1 MVVVDRIFHSW
12 PCDHDGR
19 DVSSVYAM
27 ISFHS
32 SHLPKCA
39 VPDTFLSER
48 RVRLHAALLSRF
60 GGTTMKWMYDIYQ
73 KLPTGGRL
81 WIESAATLET
91 AKERL
96 GSLCAIHPA
105 TYLIY
110 HFSSGKLVEPIA

>member
-1 MVVVDRIFHSW
+1 
-12 PCDHDGR
+12 
-19 DVSSVYAM
+19 
-27 ISFHS
+27 
-32 SHLPKCA
+32 
-39 VPDTFLSER
+39 
-48 RVRLHAALLSRF
+48 
-60 GGTTMKWMYDIYQ
+60 MKWMYDIYQ

-96 GSLCAIHPA
+96 ASLCAIHPA